1 MNSFLASLIFGH
13 SDNLSKTLQHTYISA
28 VEGQSVAKMSVKTLK
43 VMSDTQFDLF
53 WSKVLREASRLDVD
67 DPTLR
72 RKRKHPTRFELSNTT
87 PSFPES
93 PKDYFRLIY
102 FSSLDSVITCIKS
115 RFDQPGYEVYSQM
128 ESLPNAANS
137 LNYFENYKASLLIF
151 KRC

>member
-1 MNSFLASLIFGH
+1 MASLIFGH

-72 RKRKHPTRFELSNTT
+72 RKRKRPTRFELSNAT

-102 FSSLDSVITCIKS
+102 LAPWILLLLALNRDLINQDMKYIAKWSL
-115 RFDQPGYEVYSQM
+115 F
-128 ESLPNAANS
+128 
-137 LNYFENYKASLLIF
+137 
-151 KRC
+151 

>member
-1 MNSFLASLIFGH
+1 
-13 SDNLSKTLQHTYISA
+13 
-28 VEGQSVAKMSVKTLK
+28 MSVKTLK

-67 DPTLR
+67 DPTLC

-102 FSSLDSVITCIKS
+102 FSSLDSVITCIKL

-137 LNYFENYKASLLIF
+137 LNYFQNYKASLLIF